1 MKVLLLG
8 AIAAP
13 LLCAMLALRGR
24 PAWLLRGLMPAAVLP
39 ALSLAVTSNGDEA
52 LALPYLFYG
61 AVWSLDEIRRLFLLL
76 TAILWGAAG
85 LYAAGFMGP
94 DRLRRYCICWLLTLT
109 GNVGLI
115 LSVDLPG
122 FYGFFALMTFAA
134 YGLVVHDG
142 DQPSRRAGRV
152 YLIMALLGEMLLLV
166 GLLLASRAAGSLML
180 ADLPPALAAS
190 ANGPLMMGLLWL
202 GFGVKAGLPMLHFW
216 LPLAHPVAPA
226 PASAV
231 LSGAMIK
238 AGLLGW
244 LLVLPLGE
252 PIAAFW
258 SVLIA
263 AAGAIAALGGAAIGV
278 CQRTPKAVLAYSS
291 ISQMGLMTVLLAA
304 AMGEP
309 RQGTVLVTVI
319 ALYALHHGLAKGA
332 LFLAAGLKLPAHA
345 GSRML
350 VWTLAALPALSLAGL
365 PFTSGAVAKLLA
377 KSALPPSPWW
387 GAVLSMGA
395 VATTLLA
402 LRFLHCM
409 RGSMKEG
416 ANPLWVAPGW
426 LLCTGAALLGVWWM
440 PWTAAPGWDVA
451 AISDLTVP
459 SRGKAWS
466 LVWPMAVGGLI
477 GGAAWWAGR
486 RPPPIPPG
494 DGIVWLA
501 ALTRYGSGLAERV
514 VAYTGS
520 IRPGAVDWM
529 PWKAR
534 LDYLQRQGEI
544 GEDGARREA
553 GLVFLLFGTLVA
565 GLLLW

>member
-1 MKVLLLG
+1 MLLLA
-8 AIAAP
+8 AIAVP
-13 LLCAMLALRGR
+13 LLCALLAFRGR

-61 AVWSLDEIRRLFLLL
+61 AVWSLDELRRLFLLL
-76 TAILWGAAG
+76 TAVLWGAAG
-85 LYAAGFMGP
+85 LYAAGYMGS
-94 DRLRRYCICWLLTLT
+94 DRLRRYCICWLLTLA
-109 GNVGLI
+109 GNLGLI
-115 LSVDLPG
+115 LSADLPG
-122 FYGFFALMTFAA
+122 FYAFFALMTFAA

-142 DQPSRRAGRV
+142 DRPSRHAGRV

-180 ADLPPALAAS
+180 ADLPPALAA
-190 ANGPLMMGLLWL
+190 APNGPLMMGLLWL
-202 GFGVKAGLPMLHFW
+202 GFGVKAGLPLLHFW

-252 PIAAFW
+252 PIAAYW
-258 SVLIA
+258 GMLIA
-263 AAGAIAALGGAAIGV
+263 AVGAIAALGGAAIGL

-304 AMGEP
+304 ALGEP
-309 RQGTVLVTVI
+309 RQAAVLVTVI

-332 LFLAAGLKLPAHA
+332 LFLATGVKLPANA

-350 VWTLAALPALSLAGL
+350 VWILVVLPALSLAGL

-387 GAVLSMGA
+387 GVVLTTGA

-409 RGSMKEG
+409 RGSIKEG
-416 ANPLWVAPGW
+416 TNPQWVAPGW

-440 PWTAAPGWDVA
+440 PWTTTPGWDAA
-451 AISDLTVP
+451 AILGLILP
-459 SRGKAWS
+459 AWGKAWS
-466 LVWPMAVGGLI
+466 LAWPLAAGGLI
-477 GGAAWWAGR
+477 GGAAWRIGR
-486 RPPPIPPG
+486 RPPPIPSG
-494 DGIVWLA
+494 DGIVWFA
-501 ALTRYGSGLAERV
+501 ALTRYGAGSAKRAA
-514 VAYTGS
+514 AYMGS
-520 IRPGAVDWM
+520 IGPGAVDWM
-529 PWKAR
+529 PWTAR
-534 LDYLQRQGEI
+534 LEHLQRWGEI
-544 GEDGARREA
+544 GDDGACREA
-553 GLVFLLFGTLVA
+553 GLVFLVFAALIAALLF
-565 GLLLW
+565 W